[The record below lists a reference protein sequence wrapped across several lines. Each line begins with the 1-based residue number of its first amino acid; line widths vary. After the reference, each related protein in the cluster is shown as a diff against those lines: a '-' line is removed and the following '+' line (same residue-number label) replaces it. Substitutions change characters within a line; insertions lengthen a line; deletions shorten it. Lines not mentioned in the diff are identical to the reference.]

1 MAELNRL
8 REANQRLESEIAAL
22 KVKANSRPSS
32 PGRSRLEDNLEKLH
46 YEKEVLE
53 DQVRQLQTRLNQV
66 TDVSSLLYVYLNN

>member
-8 REANQRLESEIAAL
+8 REANQRLESEITAL
-22 KVKANSRPSS
+22 KAKANSRPSS